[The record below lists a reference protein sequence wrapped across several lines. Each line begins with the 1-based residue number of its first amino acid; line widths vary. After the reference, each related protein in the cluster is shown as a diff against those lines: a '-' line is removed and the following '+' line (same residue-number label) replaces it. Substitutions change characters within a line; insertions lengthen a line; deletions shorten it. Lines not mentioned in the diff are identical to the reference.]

1 MRSVSPLF
9 YFFFSSGTNSMI
21 SSILHSRILHSRLR
35 ITVITTIFFR
45 SLWSRDLSI
54 PYSFISRF
62 WLIFFCFDISHSL
75 EELLDNKIRFLQE
88 NLSGHPEVEVTY
100 FQVHTQ
106 KSGGAY
112 VTVRGR
118 LEKIDVYSCCMVFT
132 DQTALALDNIFAIEG
147 EVFGGMDELS
157 I

>member
-1 MRSVSPLF
+1 MVQSESYEDIINMPHHVSSRHPQMSPLARAAQ
-9 YFFFSSGTNSMI
+9 FSPFAALTGHEDAIRETG
-21 SSILHSRILHSRLR
+21 RL
-35 ITVITTIFFR
+35 TEDFR
-45 SLWSRDLSI
+45 ELDEDR
-54 PYSFISRF
+54 R
-62 WLIFFCFDISHSL
+62 
-75 EELLDNKIRFLQE
+75 ELLDNKIRFLQE

-100 FQVHTQ
+100 FQADTK

-132 DQTALALDNIFAIEG
+132 DQTVLALDNIIAIEG
-147 EVFGGMDELS
+147 EVFGCMDELG

>member
-1 MRSVSPLF
+1 M
-9 YFFFSSGTNSMI
+9 
-21 SSILHSRILHSRLR
+21 SR
-35 ITVITTIFFR
+35 
-45 SLWSRDLSI
+45 
-54 PYSFISRF
+54 Y
-62 WLIFFCFDISHSL
+62 WLIFFVSTYPIVWR
-75 EELLDNKIRFLQE
+75 ELLDNKLRFLQE

-118 LEKIDVYSCCMVFT
+118 LEKIDEYSCCMVFT

-147 EVFGGMDELS
+147 EVFGGMDELG